1 MCTIRTKTKRF
12 GGCCALL
19 SEVACVCVRVCVPG
33 CVGRWLYVAVCMMWV
48 LWVLWVL
55 WVC

>member
-1 MCTIRTKTKRF
+1 
-12 GGCCALL
+12 LL